1 MRVTNNMMRDNSL
14 MNMQKNKNVYNEYL
28 NQYNTQRKIQR
39 PSDDP
44 TVAVRELKFRTEIAE
59 IEQYQA
65 NIEDAVSW
73 MNETETVMDHVT
85 KGITDIKDYCTQA
98 ATGTYDAKQRADIV
112 AQLKELADYI
122 YEQCGNHDYAGRY
135 LFTGYR
141 TDVPLLFKDAQ
152 DNVTY
157 TITENI
163 EINSINKYQYVYGE
177 AEYDDGKSGTDY
189 ANEASMF
196 ESTHR
201 ALLSYDSCDKDG
213 QDVTLTYTDAAGNTK
228 TVTAITKSVSDDST
242 YNEHLHPAENEVY
255 YVPETGEI
263 VFGDAVYDDVR
274 AGSDLSVTYQKT
286 AFEKDDARPE
296 HYFVCSTVDN
306 VTGVTAKYTNA
317 GNQKINY
324 QINFSQTL
332 TVNTEATDAI
342 SLSIGRAVE
351 DIMNRCNDIEVIEE
365 KLASVEKRISDCDE
379 GDTETLANLN
389 ELRGQI
395 ETQLAL
401 EKTVLTN
408 SFGSTIT
415 LCDNEITNMG
425 VAVADHGARYAR
437 LEMTKTRLDNQ
448 EIDTDEARSDN
459 IDANLGEAYIKFNEA
474 NLLYQAILNATSKVL
489 GQSLLDFI

>member
-1 MRVTNNMMRDNSL
+1 MRDNSL

-163 EINSINKYQYVYGE
+163 EINSINKC
-177 AEYDDGKSGTDY
+177 
-189 ANEASMF
+189 
-196 ESTHR
+196 H
-201 ALLSYDSCDKDG
+201 
-213 QDVTLTYTDAAGNTK
+213 
-228 TVTAITKSVSDDST
+228 
-242 YNEHLHPAENEVY
+242 
-255 YVPETGEI
+255 
-263 VFGDAVYDDVR
+263 
-274 AGSDLSVTYQKT
+274 
-286 AFEKDDARPE
+286 
-296 HYFVCSTVDN
+296 
-306 VTGVTAKYTNA
+306 
-317 GNQKINY
+317 
-324 QINFSQTL
+324 
-332 TVNTEATDAI
+332 
-342 SLSIGRAVE
+342 LSIF
-351 DIMNRCNDIEVIEE
+351 
-365 KLASVEKRISDCDE
+365 IS
-379 GDTETLANLN
+379 
-389 ELRGQI
+389 I
-395 ETQLAL
+395 
-401 EKTVLTN
+401 
-408 SFGSTIT
+408 
-415 LCDNEITNMG
+415 
-425 VAVADHGARYAR
+425 
-437 LEMTKTRLDNQ
+437 
-448 EIDTDEARSDN
+448 
-459 IDANLGEAYIKFNEA
+459 
-474 NLLYQAILNATSKVL
+474 
-489 GQSLLDFI
+489 